1 MKLAFQTYTGENWL
15 GGITAFSDLLVAL
28 RRLGSEAPSTWLVMW
43 DGIPDSDYQAYLP
56 LVDGRVVLPYPPDA
70 PAGAGWQRRLTN
82 RGRALLGRV
91 RAPLA
96 GRLRAAGIDC
106 VFSVVLGPGKHD
118 PAVPLI
124 TWLYDFQFR
133 NLPEM
138 FTPQERDERTQ
149 AFRREAAAASLLLVK
164 SDSVQQDVQ
173 RFLPEFAAK
182 TRRVRWVA
190 DIPAAIYEAS
200 PKPVLRTYHLPEKFF
215 LLPNQ
220 FWMHKNHLAVF
231 KALQRL
237 AERGLR
243 PVIVCTGSLV
253 DDRRLG
259 YINELMQSLS
269 LWGLRE
275 QVILLGVVPR
285 EHMLLLMRQSIRVI
299 NASLFE
305 GFGLSVAECLS
316 LGKGMLL
323 SDLPV
328 LREQAHPACR
338 YFNPRDEA
346 DLAAALAET
355 WEGASPG
362 PNLDLEAAARA
373 ALPDRQKEFGR
384 AFIKVATEA
393 MQLAKA

>member
-1 MKLAFQTYTGENWL
+1 MKLALQTYTGENWL
-15 GGITAFSDLLVAL
+15 GGVTAFRDLLVAL
-28 RRLGSEAPSTWLVMW
+28 RCLGSEAPSTWLVTW
-43 DGIPDSDYQAYLP
+43 EGLPDSEYRAYLP
-56 LVDGRVVLPYPPDA
+56 LVDGRIELPYPPDA
-70 PAGAGWQRRLTN
+70 PARTGWRRQLN
-82 RGRALLGRV
+82 NSGRALLGQG

-96 GRLRAAGIDC
+96 GKLRAAGVDC
-106 VFSVVLGPGKHD
+106 AFSVVLGPGKHD
-118 PAVPLI
+118 PTVPLI

-133 NLPEM
+133 YLPEM
-138 FTPQERDERTQ
+138 FTPRERDERTE

-182 TRRVRWVA
+182 ARRVRWVA

-200 PKPVLRTYHLPEKFF
+200 PRAVLQTYHLPEKFF

-220 FWMHKNHLAVF
+220 FWMHKNHLTVF

-237 AERGLR
+237 AGRGLR
-243 PVIVCTGSLV
+243 PVVVCTGSLV
-253 DDRRLG
+253 DDRRLD
-259 YINELMQSLS
+259 YINDLMQSLS
-269 LWGLRE
+269 LWNLRD
-275 QVILLGVVPR
+275 QVILLGVIPR
-285 EHMLLLMRQSIRVI
+285 EHVLLLMRQSLRVI

-346 DLAAALAET
+346 DLAGALAEA
-355 WEGASPG
+355 WEDAAPG
-362 PNLDLEAAARA
+362 PDHALEAAARA

-384 AFIKVATEA
+384 AFVKVAAEA